1 MNIKIYLDRYTET
14 CCVPGTQFEQNA
26 TVIKFDFS
34 ELDFIDDECVKT
46 IHFFHD
52 SLEEMNY
59 IGDSIIKNDEFE
71 IPKSI
76 TKYENVVAFI
86 QITKKDFIWKTK
98 SFNLD
103 FYDSLDVDKTLDED
117 EIGIL
122 QELILE
128 VKEIQN
134 ITTEKFEEVAEKA
147 TEDFNKNATE
157 KLNDFNDNYT
167 DKLNSFNE
175 NSNSKVN
182 NYNSNAE
189 SKTEDFNANAD
200 NQKSNFDNN
209 VTEKTNTFNS
219 NTESK
224 ITEFNSNATSKE
236 TAYNENATS
245 KLNEYNEN
253 HTTKLNA
260 YNENSADK
268 IAELNDFAAEKIEE
282 YDNHIEDL
290 DNIVSKKTASGESIS
305 IDDALKYKIFDCKI
319 DGNASQITTTGKQML
334 QMCAETRTQNGVT
347 FIKNADG
354 SVTLDG
360 TATEGTFCNLNTS
373 YSNLDNK
380 KYFTLENGKTYTI
393 YCKNISSNMYFVVRS
408 RTQNDYLLDISD
420 GNELAVKTYNKTT
433 DEGCYGYLYVPTGSS
448 FDNYTVYPMICE
460 GQYESLEW
468 EEYTGGEPSPSPD
481 YKQAI
486 TTLNGDIK
494 IVQIGQNAYNIANR
508 KNPDGYPEISV
519 DENDWVTIDNTTPTR
534 HYVNFFTS
542 NLKLKTDTDYAIVLE
557 VKEASGDGKFIL
569 MSDDQDRGQFE
580 ETIMFEDI
588 GEMGNNSVQ
597 VYIKKS
603 KSSFEK
609 SADGLRSFIETS
621 NGQSNFI
628 TFRISVVEDTS
639 ITPETFVYK
648 SYESNEY
655 TINLQNNEL
664 VKLNDIKDTIE
675 IDKNGNVSLSKRI
688 GKVVLNGTENWIFN
702 ESGTNYIRFTL
713 FIEDLIN
720 NQENNK
726 KYVVSDYFVSS
737 TINEAVTDS
746 ADANRICAV
755 SNQRL
760 LIKLVNDNVMNLDDF
775 KAWLAEH
782 NVTVYYE
789 LAEPTTSS
797 LAQLTNFKTYAGI
810 NHFFLETNI
819 ATNFEIKYAQDL
831 QKVISKQQAEI
842 DELKTLLSSTA
853 TSALLLDNY
862 ESDLINEIE
871 SEVEQ

>member
-1 MNIKIYLDRYTET
+1 MQELVSSETLNNEEEIIVFEENLKGPKGDKGDKGDDGYTPKKGVDYFTET
-14 CCVPGTQFEQNA
+14 
-26 TVIKFDFS
+26 
-34 ELDFIDDECVKT
+34 
-46 IHFFHD
+46 
-52 SLEEMNY
+52 
-59 IGDSIIKNDEFE
+59 
-71 IPKSI
+71 
-76 TKYENVVAFI
+76 
-86 QITKKDFIWKTK
+86 
-98 SFNLD
+98 
-103 FYDSLDVDKTLDED
+103 DK
-117 EIGIL
+117 
-122 QELILE
+122 QELIE
-128 VKEIQN
+128 AVTEDASSEFVQIVNSK
-134 ITTEKFEEVAEKA
+134 TTE
-147 TEDFNKNATE
+147 FNNNAT
-157 KLNDFNDNYT
+157 
-167 DKLNSFNE
+167 
-175 NSNSKVN
+175 
-182 NYNSNAE
+182 
-189 SKTEDFNANAD
+189 SKTE
-200 NQKSNFDNN
+200 S
-209 VTEKTNTFNS
+209 
-219 NTESK
+219 
-224 ITEFNSNATSKE
+224 FNSNATSKE
-236 TAYNENATS
+236 TSYNDNATT

-253 HTTKLNA
+253 HTSKMTA
-260 YNENSADK
+260 YNENSAEK
-268 IAELNDFAAEKIEE
+268 TTEFNENAAEKLEE

-290 DNIVSKKTASGESIS
+290 DNIVSKNVTNGESIYV
-305 IDDALKYKIFDCKI
+305 DDALKYKIFDCKI
-319 DGNASQITTTGKQML
+319 DGNVNQTTTTGKQML
-334 QMCAETRTQNGVT
+334 QMCPEVHETNGIT
-347 FIKNADG
+347 FTKNEDG
-354 SVTLDG
+354 SIIING
-360 TATEGTFCNLNTS
+360 TATNTAFCNINGSYTDTELNRRFQLKKDSYYTLYLKNQVNGLYMGVRTSSVSGAILNTQNQELKAQQ
-373 YSNLDNK
+373 YTGEDDDTGLAFLNVATGTTLKNL
-380 KYFTLENGKTYTI
+380 
-393 YCKNISSNMYFVVRS
+393 V
-408 RTQNDYLLDISD
+408 
-420 GNELAVKTYNKTT
+420 
-433 DEGCYGYLYVPTGSS
+433 
-448 FDNYTVYPMICE
+448 VYPMIAE
-460 GQYESLEW
+460 GQFSELEW

-655 TINLQNNEL
+655 TIDLQDNEL
-664 VKLNDIKDTIE
+664 VKLTDDIKDEIT

-713 FIEDLIN
+713 FINDLIN

-726 KYVVSDYFVSS
+726 KYVASDYFVSS
-737 TINEAVTDS
+737 SIDEAVTDS

-775 KAWLAEH
+775 KAWLSEN

-789 LAEPTTSS
+789 LAEPTKSN
-797 LAQLTNFKTYAGI
+797 LNQLTNFKTYAGV
-810 NHFFLETNI
+810 NHFFLETNL
-819 ATNFEIKYAQDL
+819 ATSFEIKYVQDL
-831 QKVISKQQAEI
+831 QKVISKQQEEI

-871 SEVEQ
+871 SEV

>member
-34 ELDFIDDECVKT
+34 ELDFLDDECVKT

-52 SLEEMNY
+52 DLSEENY
-59 IGDSIIKNDEFE
+59 IGDSIIQNDEFK

-76 TKYENVVAFI
+76 TEYENVLAFI
-86 QITKKDFIWKTK
+86 QITKEDFIWKTK

-103 FYDSLDVDKTLDED
+103 FFKSLDVDKTLDED

-224 ITEFNSNATSKE
+224 ITEFNSNATSKTDSFNSNATSKE
-236 TAYNENATS
+236 TSYNENAIA

-253 HTTKLNA
+253 HTSKMTA
-260 YNENSADK
+260 YNENSAEK
-268 IAELNDFAAEKIEE
+268 TTEFNENAAEKLEE
-282 YDNHIEDL
+282 YDEHIEDL
-290 DNIVSKKTASGESIS
+290 DNIVSKNTVNGESIS
-305 IDDALKYKIFDCKI
+305 IDDALAYKIFGAKV
-319 DGNASQITTTGKQML
+319 DGNAEQTTTTGKNL
-334 QMCAETRTQNGVT
+334 YKPTETDFLKNGVNVT
-347 FIKNADG
+347 IEENVITLNGEMITGVAEFNVGADVEIEANQYYKLSYHVLG
-354 SVTLDG
+354 GTGKMSHIHSELKVGDKKTWGWLSSRQAAKSSSEAGILD
-360 TATEGTFCNLNTS
+360 
-373 YSNLDNK
+373 K
-380 KYFTLENGKTYTI
+380 MII
-393 YCKNISSNMYFVVRS
+393 YC
-408 RTQNDYLLDISD
+408 D
-420 GNELAVKTYNKTT
+420 EKTT
-433 DEGCYGYLYVPTGSS
+433 
-448 FDNYTVYPMICE
+448 FNNYQIVIQVEKVDSEDSPATD
-460 GQYESLEW
+460 YEP
-468 EEYTGGEPSPSPD
+468 YTGGETSPNPD
-481 YKQAI
+481 YPQEI
-486 TTLNGDIK
+486 TTIKDSVKLLQVGKNLFNTANKEYSLASLDINISNNELLINGTSTGSTGRFVIADNLNLK
-494 IVQIGQNAYNIANR
+494 
-508 KNPDGYPEISV
+508 
-519 DENDWVTIDNTTPTR
+519 
-534 HYVNFFTS
+534 TS
-542 NLKLKTDTDYAIVLE
+542 NYIFSFFANNIIPNLTFEFYDLEDNLCKFESANNKTNGSILIQNHSIKKISAYSNNVQTFSHEIKLQIEEGSVATDY
-557 VKEASGDGKFIL
+557 
-569 MSDDQDRGQFE
+569 E
-580 ETIMFEDI
+580 E
-588 GEMGNNSVQ
+588 
-597 VYIKKS
+597 
-603 KSSFEK
+603 
-609 SADGLRSFIETS
+609 
-621 NGQSNFI
+621 
-628 TFRISVVEDTS
+628 
-639 ITPETFVYK
+639 YK
-648 SYESNEY
+648 SNEY
-655 TINLQNNEL
+655 TIDLQGNEL
-664 VKLNDIKDTIE
+664 SKLNDDIKDKLL
-675 IDKNGNVSLSKRI
+675 IDSQGNVSLSKRI

-702 ESGTNYIRFTL
+702 GSGTNYIRFTL
-713 FIEDLIN
+713 FINDLIN

-726 KYVVSDYFVSS
+726 KYVASDYFVSS
-737 TINEAVTDS
+737 SIDEAVTDS

-775 KAWLAEH
+775 KAWLSEN

-789 LAEPTTSS
+789 LAEPTTTS
-797 LAQLTNFKTYAGI
+797 LAQLTNFKTFEGI
-810 NHFFLETNI
+810 NHFFLEANI
-819 ATNFEIKYAQDL
+819 STNFEVTYAQDL

-842 DELKTLLSSTA
+842 NELKTLLSSTA

>member
-14 CCVPGTQFEQNA
+14 CNIAGTQFEQNA

-34 ELDFIDDECVKT
+34 ELDFIDDECIKT

-52 SLEEMNY
+52 DLSEENY
-59 IGDSIIKNDEFE
+59 IGDSIIQNDEFK

-76 TKYENVVAFI
+76 TEYENVLAFI
-86 QITKKDFIWKTK
+86 QITKEDFIWKTK

-103 FYDSLDVDKTLDED
+103 FYKSLDVDKTLDED
-117 EIGIL
+117 QLGIL

-134 ITTEKFEEVAEKA
+134 VTAEKFEEAAEKA

-224 ITEFNSNATSKE
+224 TTEFNNNATNKTESFNSNS
-236 TAYNENATS
+236 TN

-253 HTTKLNA
+253 HTSKLNA
-260 YNENSADK
+260 YNENAQD
-268 IAELNDFAAEKIEE
+268 KIEE
-282 YDNHIEDL
+282 YDNHIEEL
-290 DNIVSKKTASGESIS
+290 DNIVSKNTVNGESIY
-305 IDDALKYKIFDCKI
+305 IDDALEYKIFDCKI
-319 DGNASQITTTGKQML
+319 DGNVEQTTTTGKNLLKYQVDHIPGRVV
-334 QMCAETRTQNGVT
+334 ESNGVT
-347 FIKNADG
+347 FTVNEDYSITING
-354 SVTLDG
+354 TNNGNNSVLFIANGLTLPPG
-360 TATEGTFCNLNTS
+360 TYIGNLNGSGWKLSFQKDSSWLSWNVARTFEEET
-373 YSNLDNK
+373 NLKQVYIEPSSRNQTYDN
-380 KYFTLENGKTYTI
+380 EI
-393 YCKNISSNMYFVVRS
+393 I
-408 RTQNDYLLDISD
+408 
-420 GNELAVKTYNKTT
+420 
-433 DEGCYGYLYVPTGSS
+433 
-448 FDNYTVYPMICE
+448 YPMLVS
-460 GQYESLEW
+460 GDTSPGFAKDVYEP
-468 EEYTGGEPSPSPD
+468 YTGGEPSPSPD

-486 TTLNGDIK
+486 SVVSDGVK
-494 IVQIGQNAYNIANR
+494 IVQTGKNSFDKNGDFTHGNNNNLTTLQEDGTIKTTANFSNQRSSGQL
-508 KNPDGYPEISV
+508 ISV
-519 DENDWVTIDNTTPTR
+519 DKNTNYTVSGILVESQSPNNTVIEILNENNTRIHMFEISNSANYNFSFTFNSADNEKIWISLNAR
-534 HYVNFFTS
+534 DF
-542 NLKLKTDTDYAIVLE
+542 NLSASVYAIFD
-557 VKEASGDGKFIL
+557 KI
-569 MSDDQDRGQFE
+569 QIE
-580 ETIMFEDI
+580 EGTVSTEYEDY
-588 GEMGNNSVQ
+588 Q
-597 VYIKKS
+597 
-603 KSSFEK
+603 
-609 SADGLRSFIETS
+609 
-621 NGQSNFI
+621 
-628 TFRISVVEDTS
+628 
-639 ITPETFVYK
+639 
-648 SYESNEY
+648 SNEY
-655 TINLQNNEL
+655 TINLNNNEL
-664 VKLNDIKDTIE
+664 VKLTDDTKDEIT

-713 FIEDLIN
+713 FINDLIN

-726 KYVVSDYFVSS
+726 KYVASDYFVSS
-737 TINEAVTDS
+737 SIDEAVTDS

-775 KAWLAEH
+775 KAWLSEN

-797 LAQLTNFKTYAGI
+797 LGQLTNFKTYAGV

-819 ATNFEIKYAQDL
+819 STNFEIKYAQDL

-842 DELKTLLSSTA
+842 NELKTLLSSTA

>member
-14 CCVPGTQFEQNA
+14 CNIAGTQFEQNA

-34 ELDFIDDECVKT
+34 ELDFIDDECIKT

-52 SLEEMNY
+52 SLEENNY
-59 IGDSIIKNDEFE
+59 IGDTIIENDEFK

-76 TKYENVVAFI
+76 TKYEDVLAFI
-86 QITKKDFIWKTK
+86 QITKEDFIWKTK

-103 FYDSLDVDKTLDED
+103 FYKSLDVDKTLDED

-134 ITTEKFEEVAEKA
+134 ITTDKFEEVAEKA

-236 TAYNENATS
+236 TAYNENATA

-253 HTTKLNA
+253 HTIKMNA
-260 YNENSADK
+260 YNENSAEK
-268 IAELNDFAAEKIEE
+268 LAEFNENAAEKITE

-290 DNIVSKKTASGESIS
+290 DNIVSKKVVSGESIY
-305 IDDALKYKIFDCKI
+305 IDDALEYKVFDCKI
-319 DGNASQITTTGKQML
+319 DGNAKQTTTTGKQML
-334 QMCAETRTQNGVT
+334 QMCPEVHETNGIT
-347 FIKNADG
+347 FTKNEDG
-354 SVTLDG
+354 SIIING
-360 TATEGTFCNLNTS
+360 TATNTAFCNINGSYTDTELNRRFQLKKDSYYTLYLKNQVNGLYMGVRTSSVSGAILNTQNQELKAQQ
-373 YSNLDNK
+373 YTGEDDDTGLAFLNVATGTTLKNL
-380 KYFTLENGKTYTI
+380 
-393 YCKNISSNMYFVVRS
+393 V
-408 RTQNDYLLDISD
+408 
-420 GNELAVKTYNKTT
+420 
-433 DEGCYGYLYVPTGSS
+433 
-448 FDNYTVYPMICE
+448 VYPMIAE
-460 GQYESLEW
+460 GQFSELEW
-468 EEYTGGEPSPSPD
+468 EEYTGGEPSPNPD
-481 YKQAI
+481 YPQEI
-486 TTLNGDIK
+486 SIVFDEIK
-494 IVQIGQNAYNIANR
+494 IVQTGKNLFDKNGDFAYGNNNNLTSLQEDGTIKTTANFSNQRSSGQL
-508 KNPDGYPEISV
+508 ISV
-519 DENDWVTIDNTTPTR
+519 DKNTN
-534 HYVNFFTS
+534 Y
-542 NLKLKTDTDYAIVLE
+542 IV
-557 VKEASGDGKFIL
+557 SGIL
-569 MSDDQDRGQFE
+569 VESQSP
-580 ETIMFEDI
+580 
-588 GEMGNNSVQ
+588 NNSVIEILNENNTRI
-597 VYIKKS
+597 YMFEISNSANYKF
-603 KSSFEK
+603 SFMFN
-609 SADGLRSFIETS
+609 SADNEKIWISLNARDFNLSAGVYAIFDKIQIEE
-621 NGQSNFI
+621 G
-628 TFRISVVEDTS
+628 SVATEYG
-639 ITPETFVYK
+639 EYK
-648 SYESNEY
+648 SNEY
-655 TINLQNNEL
+655 TINLQDNEL
-664 VKLNDIKDTIE
+664 VKLTDDIKDEIT

-713 FIEDLIN
+713 FINDLIN

-726 KYVVSDYFVSS
+726 KYVASDYFVSS
-737 TINEAVTDS
+737 SIDEAVTDS

-775 KAWLAEH
+775 KAWLSEN

-789 LAEPTTSS
+789 LAEPTTTS
-797 LAQLTNFKTYAGI
+797 LAQLTNFKTFEGI
-810 NHFFLETNI
+810 NHFFLEANI
-819 ATNFEIKYAQDL
+819 STNFEVTYAQDL

-842 DELKTLLSSTA
+842 NELKTLLSSTA